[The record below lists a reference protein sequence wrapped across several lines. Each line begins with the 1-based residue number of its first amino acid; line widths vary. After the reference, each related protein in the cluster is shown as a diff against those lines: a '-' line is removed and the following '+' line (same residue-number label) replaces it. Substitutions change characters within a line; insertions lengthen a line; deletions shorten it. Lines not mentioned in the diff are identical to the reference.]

1 MEFYHYLNQSG
12 IYTVKDVNDAED
24 FKLTLQCMK
33 NIGFTQSEIDQV
45 LDVIV
50 AILLIGN
57 LEFEK
62 FSKPGVGDIA
72 QVSP

>member
-1 MEFYHYLNQSG
+1 
-12 IYTVKDVNDAED
+12 
-24 FKLTLQCMK
+24 MK
-33 NIGFTQSEIDQV
+33 NIGFSQSEIDQV

-57 LEFEK
+57 LQFEK